1 MTTDDVKLFA
11 ASKPLT
17 GVPPRIVLALQ
28 QKASIFSS
36 VKRIAF

>member
-1 MTTDDVKLFA
+1 MAADDVKLFA

-28 QKASIFSS
+28 QKGFTVSV